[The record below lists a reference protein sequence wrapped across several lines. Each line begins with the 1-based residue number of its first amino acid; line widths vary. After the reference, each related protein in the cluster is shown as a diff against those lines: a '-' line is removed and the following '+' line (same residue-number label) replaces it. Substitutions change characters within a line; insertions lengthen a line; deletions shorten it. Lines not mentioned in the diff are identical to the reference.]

1 MEKTKDR
8 LLYNICLLET
18 YKEIFEDYGY
28 TKERVDEFMDIL
40 DKELSLIYRVMCDEK
55 WDFEDSDYKKEK

>member
-1 MEKTKDR
+1 MERTKDR

-18 YKEIFEDYGY
+18 YKENFEDYGY
-28 TKERVDEFMDIL
+28 TKDQVDELINML

-55 WDFEDSDYKKEK
+55 WDFEESSYKKER